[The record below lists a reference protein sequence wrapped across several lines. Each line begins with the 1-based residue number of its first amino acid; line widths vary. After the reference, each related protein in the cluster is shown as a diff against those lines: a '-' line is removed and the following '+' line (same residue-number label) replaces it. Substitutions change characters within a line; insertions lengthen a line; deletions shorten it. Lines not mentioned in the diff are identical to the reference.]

1 VPIKL
6 IYPKEIIKKLKSIY
20 NRADHLKAYLSDEEF
35 NISIKFKRLSEKEI
49 EENFRQI
56 SNWIEELK
64 KSHLNITFQNISYR
78 SLGEQS
84 IPQILDINQDVFL
97 QLLSKQK
104 VFKEHLKLIEKIL
117 YKFPK
122 LKTLLIL
129 KPKIL
134 MEYNEVWKQLLIVCN
149 YFISNPRPNLY
160 IRELDIKGID
170 SKFIEKYKKI
180 LDLMLSTILD
190 KPIVKLAQNGFEKKY
205 NLKYDLPTIRFR
217 ILDEALYICGL
228 SDISLPLNEFM
239 KLDIKAD
246 KIFITENKIN
256 GLTFP
261 KIKNSIVIFGLGYG
275 VDSLKNIEWI
285 KSKNKIYY
293 WGDIDTHGFA
303 ILSQIRSYFPN
314 IKSILMDIKT
324 LNRYKYLSVLETK
337 GREFLGQLEYL
348 TDKEEILFEEL
359 KKGVYGN
366 KFRLEQERIDIE
378 SLKKILS

>member
-1 VPIKL
+1 MPIKL